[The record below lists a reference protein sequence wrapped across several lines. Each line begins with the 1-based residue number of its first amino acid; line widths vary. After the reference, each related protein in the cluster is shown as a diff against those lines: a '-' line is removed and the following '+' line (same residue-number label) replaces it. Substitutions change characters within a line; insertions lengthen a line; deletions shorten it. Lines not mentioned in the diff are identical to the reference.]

1 MLKMTKL
8 ELQTLINEAVA
19 KKVDALKTLSSLKE
33 EKIEK
38 KKGDKTEEATA
49 KQVVAFTKKFDDLV
63 TKMIEDSRSLA
74 DAGEELMKNGEDAK
88 LKNEILLHRVG
99 LLRGIANSMSTVF
112 ERCKRRD

>member
-19 KKVDALKTLSSLKE
+19 KKLDGLKASLKE

-63 TKMIEDSRSLA
+63 TKMIEDARSLS
-74 DAGEELMKNGEDAK
+74 DDGEELMKNGEDAK
-88 LKNEILLHRVG
+88 LKNEILVHRIG
-99 LLRGIANSMSTVF
+99 LLRGMANSMSTVF